1 MSLPTPMPAMTP
13 PLLADVR
20 RDFGARTWIVALMSP
35 VIAVAV
41 TFLVTL
47 FFAWLG
53 LRGMGDLDMGGVN
66 LGDVIT
72 APKWAALTLL
82 LALGGT
88 ARVVAEP
95 NLVDMSFFVPALT
108 LTLLIGLIIYFL
120 NQWVG
125 RG

>member
-1 MSLPTPMPAMTP
+1 TP

-108 LTLLIGLIIYFL
+108 
-120 NQWVG
+120 
-125 RG
+125 